1 MSNISINP
9 MLTTNAKGLFNVN
22 SAGFTQGDA
31 LDDPAVKF
39 QLASGFIKSSETLPM
54 WGGLPI
60 SEGIV
65 LSTATPSSG
74 VLNGGIARAT
84 TVANSTG
91 ICVFNQAFQGITTP
105 QSTAPQ
111 FTSGMTVN
119 FYRLGSRAR
128 IPMRV
133 NPALVSLDG
142 SLVTTDVSYDFTN
155 NWITAYISGTNS
167 VFPVDVLKISTV
179 GNKTISYDS
188 GTGFVNWVYNE
199 YVALVQI

>member
-9 MLTTNAKGLFNVN
+9 MLTTNAQGLFNVN
-22 SAGFTQGDA
+22 STGFVQGDA
-31 LDDPAVKF
+31 QDDPAVKF
-39 QLASGFIKSSETLPM
+39 QLASGFIKSTETLPM

-60 SEGIV
+60 SENIV
-65 LSTATPSSG
+65 LQTTTPSSG
-74 VLNGGIARAT
+74 VLNGAIARAT
-84 TVANSTG
+84 TIANSTG

-119 FYRLGSRAR
+119 FYRFGSKAR
-128 IPMRV
+128 IPMRM

-142 SLVTTDVSYDFTN
+142 SLVTTDVAYDFTN
-155 NWITAYISGTNS
+155 NWITAYVSGA
-167 VFPVDVLKISTV
+167 VFPVDILKISTT
-179 GNKTISYDS
+179 GNKTVSYDS
-188 GTGFVNWVYNE
+188 VTGFCNWVYNE

>member
-22 SAGFTQGDA
+22 STGFTQGDA

-39 QLASGFIKSSETLPM
+39 QLASGFIKSTETLPM

-60 SEGIV
+60 FENIV
-65 LSTATPSSG
+65 LQTTTPSSG
-74 VLNGGIARAT
+74 VLNGAIGRAT
-84 TVANSTG
+84 TIANSTG

-111 FTSGMTVN
+111 YTSGMTVN
-119 FYRLGSRAR
+119 FYRFGSLAR
-128 IPMRV
+128 IPMRLD
-133 NPALVSLDG
+133 PALVSLDG
-142 SLVTTDVSYDFTN
+142 SLITTDVIYDFTN
-155 NWITAYISGTNS
+155 NWLTAWVSGA
-167 VFPVDVLKISTV
+167 VFPVNILKISTT
-179 GNKTISYDS
+179 GNKTVSYDS
-188 GTGFVNWVYNE
+188 TTGFANWVYNE